1 MEVGIPTLHIRQR
14 KRPGLRRFALAAIIF
29 LMFAVVFDSQ
39 PIGAKEEPVYIQV
52 ANSAMARWPE
62 GRFAAAGM
70 PVEWN
75 FQLGAL
81 LAGINAVW
89 EKSGDRAYLNYIQSS
104 IDQFVQPDGSIRT
117 YKPEVSSLNDI
128 VFGRRLLMLYR
139 VTKDEKYRK
148 AAMLLRKQLS
158 AQPRTPSGGFW
169 HTRNNP
175 NEMLVDD
182 LFMANPFYA
191 EYASMFHEPQDF
203 PDITKQFVLLDRHA
217 RDAKSGLLYHGW
229 DESRTQAGVNKI
241 TGTSPNLWAR
251 GMGWYMMALVDT
263 LPYYRKDDPGRA
275 VVLGILNR
283 TAKALVRYQDKESG
297 LWYQI
302 VDRPGEKE
310 NYIESSSV
318 CMFTYALAKG
328 ARLGYLP
335 KQYGASADRAWQGI
349 LKRFVQTGADGAP
362 VLTGTVTG
370 VALWG
375 TPANDGSYGYYL
387 HATVTSNDPKGI
399 GPFLMAATEITT
411 TK

>member
-1 MEVGIPTLHIRQR
+1 MAVGIPRR
-14 KRPGLRRFALAAIIF
+14 RRSGLRRFVLG
-29 LMFAVVFDSQ
+29 AVVFVSLTAAFDS
-39 PIGAKEEPVYIQV
+39 PLVGAKEEPLFIQV
-52 ANSAMARWPE
+52 ANSAMARWSG
-62 GRFAAAGM
+62 GRFAAAGAA
-70 PVEWN
+70 VEWN

-81 LAGINAVW
+81 LSGMDAVW
-89 EKSGDRAYLNYIQSS
+89 EKTGDRVYLLYIQAS
-104 IDQFVQPDGSIRT
+104 IDQFVQPDGSILT
-117 YKPEVSSLNDI
+117 YKPQASSLNDI

-148 AAMLLRKQLS
+148 AAVLLRKQLS
-158 AQPRTPSGGFW
+158 EQPRTPSGGFW

-203 PDITKQFVLLDRHA
+203 ADITKQFELLDRHA

-229 DESRTQAGVNKI
+229 DESHTQAGVNKA

-263 LPYYRKDDPGRA
+263 LPYYRKDDPDRA

-283 TAKALVRYQDKESG
+283 IAEALVRYQDNESG

-302 VDRPGEKE
+302 VNRPGEKE

-335 KQYGASADRAWQGI
+335 KRDGLNADRAWRGI
-349 LKRFVQTGADGAP
+349 MKRFVQVGPDGAP

-375 TPANDGSYGYYL
+375 APANDGSDGYYL
-387 HATVTSNDPKGI
+387 HAPVASNDPKGI
-399 GPFLMAATEITT
+399 GPFLMAATEMATA
-411 TK
+411 K

>member
-1 MEVGIPTLHIRQR
+1 MVRF
-14 KRPGLRRFALAAIIF
+14 GL
-29 LMFAVVFDSQ
+29 
-39 PIGAKEEPVYIQV
+39 
-52 ANSAMARWPE
+52 
-62 GRFAAAGM
+62 
-70 PVEWN
+70 
-75 FQLGAL
+75 
-81 LAGINAVW
+81 
-89 EKSGDRAYLNYIQSS
+89 
-104 IDQFVQPDGSIRT
+104 
-117 YKPEVSSLNDI
+117 YKPEASSLNDI
-128 VFGRRLLMLYR
+128 VFWATAADVSLSS
-139 VTKDEKYRK
+139 DEGWQRSTVKREGD
-148 AAMLLRKQLS
+148 AGCGKQLS

-175 NEMLVDD
+175 NEMLIDD

-203 PDITKQFVLLDRHA
+203 ADITKQFVLLDEHA
-217 RDAKSGLLYHGW
+217 RDTKSGLLYHGW
-229 DESRTQAGVNKI
+229 DESRTQAGVNKT

-283 TAKALVRYQDKESG
+283 IAESLVRYQDKESG

-302 VDRPGEKE
+302 VDRPREKE

-335 KQYGASADRAWQGI
+335 KQYGSHADRAWQGI
-349 LKRFVQTGADGAP
+349 LKRFVQIGPDGAP

-375 TPANDGSYGYYL
+375 TPANDGSCGYYL
-387 HATVTSNDPKGI
+387 HAPVASNDPKGI
-399 GPFLMAATEITT
+399 GPFLMAATEIAT

>member
-1 MEVGIPTLHIRQR
+1 MGGCAGWRRVRRIRW
-14 KRPGLRRFALAAIIF
+14 AVAICF
-29 LMFAVVFDSQ
+29 VLLGASVDSSAVDARQ
-39 PIGAKEEPVYIQV
+39 PPLYVEV
-52 ANSAMARWPE
+52 ANAAMARWPE
-62 GRFAAAGM
+62 GRFAAAGA

-81 LAGINAVW
+81 LSGMDAVW
-89 EKSGDRAYLNYIQSS
+89 EKTADRAYLKYIQAS
-104 IDQFVQPDGSIRT
+104 IDQFVQPDGTILT
-117 YKPEVSSLNDI
+117 YKPQAASLNDL

-139 VTKDEKYRK
+139 VTKEEKYRK
-148 AAMLLRKQLS
+148 AAELLRKQLVT
-158 AQPRTPSGGFW
+158 QPRTASGGFW
-169 HTRNNP
+169 HTKNNA

-191 EYASMFHEPQDF
+191 EYAVMFGEPGDF
-203 PDITKQFVLLDRHA
+203 ADITKQFALLDKHA

-229 DESRTQAGVNKI
+229 DESRTQAGVNKV

-263 LPYYRKDDPGRA
+263 LPYYRKDDPDRA
-275 VVLGILNR
+275 MVVGILQR
-283 TAKALVRYQDKESG
+283 TAEALVRYQDKESG

-335 KQYGASADRAWQGI
+335 KQDGASAERAWQGM
-349 LKRFVQTGADGAP
+349 LQRFVQRGPDGAP

-375 TPANDGSYGYYL
+375 AAANDGSDGYYL
-387 HATVTSNDPKGI
+387 HAPVASDDPKGI
-399 GPFLMAATEITT
+399 GPFLMAATEMATA
-411 TK
+411 K